1 MDFYG
6 RKTELELMERTRQ
19 RAETRSQM
27 TVLIGRR
34 RIGKTSLI
42 LKSVEK
48 TTHVYLFVSRKN
60 ELLLCRDFVAEIQK
74 ALGVTVFGEI
84 TTFQAL
90 FTWLL
95 ELAKTRHFTV
105 ILDEFQEFTT
115 VNASVFSDM
124 QNLWDRNRQSTRM
137 HLILSGSVYSMMT
150 RIFENAKEPLFG
162 RADERIHLSA
172 FDIETLRT
180 IAHEQ
185 GGKVSNRD
193 LLAFYTV
200 TGGVAKY
207 VEALADRKAIRFE
220 KLTAEIFREHAFWLE
235 EGKNLLVEELGKDYV
250 TYFSI
255 LSLISGFK
263 TGRGEIESTLGINI
277 GGFLDRL
284 INHYRIVKPVRP
296 LLAKPGG
303 KIMKYYIDDNFLAF
317 WFRFMFKYRTAI
329 EMGNFEALKQTWERD
344 FQTYAGRF
352 LEKWFVEQLQRSGE
366 YQQLGSWWEK
376 GGNEIDIVAVDDLR
390 KKLLF
395 AEVKLQTGRFNP
407 STLIQ
412 KSAKLLARFP
422 DYEPEYKVLS
432 LTEM

>member
-1 MDFYG
+1 
-6 RKTELELMERTRQ
+6 MERTRL

-48 TTHVYLFVSRKN
+48 TDHVYLFVSRKN

-84 TTFQAL
+84 ITFQAL
-90 FTWLL
+90 FAWLL

-150 RIFENAKEPLFG
+150 KIFENAKEPLFG
-162 RADERIHLSA
+162 RADERIHLGA

-180 IAHEQ
+180 IAHEH
-185 GGKVSNRD
+185 GGKISNRD

-207 VEALADRKAIRFE
+207 VEALADRKAIRFD
-220 KLTAEIFREHAFWLE
+220 KLTTEIFREHAFWLE

-255 LSLISGFK
+255 LSLISGSK

-329 EMGNFEALKQTWERD
+329 EMGNFDALKQTWNRD
-344 FQTYAGRF
+344 FETYAGRF
-352 LEKWFVEQLQRSGE
+352 LEKWFVEKMQRSGE
-366 YQQLGSWWEK
+366 YQQIGSWWEK
-376 GGNEIDIVAVDDLR
+376 GGNEIDIVAVDDRR

-395 AEVKLQTGRFNP
+395 AEVKLQTERFNL
-407 STLIQ
+407 SSLIQ
-412 KSAKLLARFP
+412 KSVKLLAQFP

-432 LTEM
+432 LAEM

>member
-6 RKTELELMERTRQ
+6 RKTELDLMERTRQ

-48 TTHVYLFVSRKN
+48 TDHVYLFVSRKN
-60 ELLLCRDFVAEIQK
+60 ERLLCRDFVAEIQK
-74 ALGVTVFGEI
+74 ALGITVFGEI

-124 QNLWDRNRQSTRM
+124 QNLWDRNRQQTRM
-137 HLILSGSVYSMMT
+137 HLILSGSVYTLMT

-162 RADERIHLSA
+162 RADERIHLGA

-180 IAHEQ
+180 IAHEY
-185 GGKVSNRD
+185 GGKGTNRD

-207 VEALADRKAIRFE
+207 VEALADRKAIRFD
-220 KLTAEIFREHAFWLE
+220 KLTSEIFREHAFWLE

-255 LSLISGFK
+255 LSLISGSK

-329 EMGNFEALKQTWERD
+329 EMGNFVALKQTWERD
-344 FQTYAGRF
+344 FNTYAGRF
-352 LEKWFVEQLQRSGE
+352 LEKWFVEKLQCSGE
-366 YQQLGSWWEK
+366 YQQIGSWWEK
-376 GGNEIDIVAVDDLR
+376 GGNEIDIVAVDENH

-395 AEVKLQTGRFNP
+395 AEIKLQTERFNP
-407 STLIQ
+407 SGLIQ
-412 KSAKLLARFP
+412 KSVKLLAQFP

-432 LTEM
+432 LADM